1 MEIWQQYLGVEDAQ
15 VENYHRLARRE
26 LTDLFTSARKRVIEI
41 GCAAGYTGK
50 LYKELNPTVDYWGFE
65 LNKAAAR
72 EAITHLDRVVCG
84 KFEEQHLDVLG
95 LAPKSVD
102 GVVLGDVLEH
112 MYDPWRALTA
122 LIPWLSDDAEVV
134 VSLPNVRN
142 LWLLNEIAEG
152 RFTYG
157 PYGLLDIT
165 HIRYFTLREMNHMME
180 STGYTIAAGGLM
192 LDENLVDYYAQA
204 PHATGPCVFN
214 YKSISIQSTG
224 DKLSE
229 FCAKQFM
236 FRATL
241 KKSAS
246 TRIGATQTDLLT
258 GLQNDHDDSFLPD
271 PVHHV
276 AQLTHITEPCS
287 PCEVYAFYL
296 PQFHPTAQNSAWWGE
311 GFTEW
316 SNVSRAKPAFNGHY
330 QPRHPGALG
339 HYDLRVAE
347 VMDQQVALAKQA
359 GLSGFIFYYYWFSGE
374 RMLDMPLRAFMDRHA
389 ELAMPFM
396 VMWCNENWKRT
407 WLDANA
413 KGQDMLMEHKHRP
426 DDPERFID
434 DLADVL
440 AHPGYVRIDGKPI
453 LLVYPLFGV
462 EGTPDPDQVPTLVA
476 RWRARA
482 RELGLGELCIGG
494 LQWPT
499 PLTNGQYLAPAQL
512 GLDFFFEFPPNH
524 VWSHRSITS
533 HNSNYQFYRPGHS
546 MLVAHYEDL
555 VERSRGLSDYPWPL
569 VKTVIAGTWDNS
581 ARKSTKAHVYHGA
594 TPTLYQRWLGDSMQY
609 ALQRP
614 AISGK
619 PMVFVNAWNEWAE
632 GAYLEP
638 DRRFGYAYL
647 AATQRAITGQ
657 EAPPS
662 SQADNSSTA
671 AP

>member
-1 MEIWQQYLGVEDAQ
+1 MKIWQKYLGVEDAQ
-15 VENYHRLARRE
+15 VEDYHRLARRE
-26 LTDLFTSARKRVIEI
+26 LTDLFTSPRKRVIEI

-50 LYKELNPTVDYWGFE
+50 HYKEQNPGVDYWGFE

-95 LAPKSVD
+95 LAPQSVD

-122 LIPWLSDDAEVV
+122 LTPWLSEDAEVV

-165 HIRYFTLREMNHMME
+165 HIRFFTTGEIHEMME
-180 STGYTIAAGGLM
+180 STGYTIVAGGLM
-192 LDENLVDYYAQA
+192 LDENLVQYHAQA
-204 PHATGPCVFN
+204 PRADGPCVFH
-214 YKSISIQSTG
+214 YKSISVQSTG
-224 DKLSE
+224 NKLTE
-229 FCAKQFM
+229 FCSKQFM

-246 TRIGATQTDLLT
+246 TRIGTHRADLLA
-258 GLQNDHDDSFLPD
+258 GLQSDHDAAFQPD

-276 AQLTHITEPCS
+276 AQLAQAPATRN

-296 PQFHPTAQNSAWWGE
+296 PQFHPTEQNSAWWGE

-316 SNVSRAKPAFNGHY
+316 SNVSRARPAFNGHY

-347 VMDQQVALAKQA
+347 VMNRQVALAKQA
-359 GLSGFIFYYYWFSGE
+359 GLAGFIFYYYWFSGQ
-374 RMLDMPLRAFMDRHA
+374 RMLDMPMRAFMDRYA
-389 ELAMPFM
+389 ELDMPFM

-407 WLDANA
+407 WLDGST
-413 KGQDMLMEHKHRP
+413 KGEDLLMEHKHLP

-440 AHPGYVRIDGKPI
+440 AHPGYVRMDGKPI
-453 LLVYPLFGV
+453 LLVYPLIGV
-462 EGTPDPDQVPTLVA
+462 EGTAPPEAIPPMVE

-482 RELGLGELCIGG
+482 RALGLGELCIGG

-499 PLTNGQYLAPAQL
+499 PLPNGQYLAPAQL

-524 VWSHRSITS
+524 VWTQRPIAN
-533 HNSNYQFYRPGHS
+533 HNASYQFYRPDHN
-546 MLVAHYEDL
+546 MLVAHYEDV
-555 VERSRGLSDYPWPL
+555 VERSRGLPDSQWPL

-594 TPTLYQRWLGDSMQY
+594 TPTLYQRWLSDSMQY
-609 ALQRP
+609 ARRRP
-614 AISGK
+614 ALAGK

-638 DRRFGYAYL
+638 DRRFGYGYL
-647 AATQRAITGQ
+647 AATQRAITGTEEEPTEVQ
-657 EAPPS
+657 P
-662 SQADNSSTA
+662 QSTVA
-671 AP
+671 K